1 MIAKEDLAL
10 ELRETY
16 KVFTPAPRTEPITAG
31 AAATHSPP
39 AEDQQLAL
47 PDSLVHPSL
56 GNSTSTILQTPTAT
70 PVRVSRSTAASG
82 VGPIVTPWTAP
93 SKSAGRPEVA
103 GSSCTPTAP
112 RFTASSARGKR
123 RISNDLDLQKV
134 ESGTDSAFSRHELKQ
149 QLNFKIQQETD
160 PIRKHGSSST
170 PEPQPLIAA

>member
-16 KVFTPAPRTEPITAG
+16 KVFTPAPRTEPITSG

-56 GNSTSTILQTPTAT
+56 GKSTSTLLQTPTAT
-70 PVRVSRSTAASG
+70 PVRVSRSTVPSG

-93 SKSAGRPEVA
+93 SKSAARSDLP
-103 GSSCTPTAP
+103 GSCFTPTAP
-112 RFTASSARGKR
+112 RLAASSARGKR
-123 RISNDLDLQKV
+123 RIYNELDSLKV
-134 ESGTDSAFSRHELKQ
+134 EPRADGSFSRQELQQ
-149 QLNFKIQQETD
+149 QLNFKIQDADQ
-160 PIRKHGSSST
+160 IRKSGSGRDLRSGSSSN
-170 PEPQPLIAA
+170 P